1 MSEFNIAQCLMNQG
15 NHSTDE
21 MQELMHKAE
30 EDEAALARLVTD
42 DVEIDPRPV
51 RTAVERAAGGAWGEE
66 LEMYSDYMELF
77 LDSMN
82 KFMHTEA
89 VVSPVLAEASVEG
102 EARASSQRIGGDVS
116 LVTGLVASDPVFLEL
131 ARRYSE
137 EDLAEID
144 ELAVDSLEEFLNVI
158 NGIFTI
164 DLARKKVDAEL
175 GLPRSGE
182 NVQPHSS
189 RQLCLRIY
197 TAFGSFRVVLAV
209 DEFI

>member
-1 MSEFNIAQCLMNQG
+1 MGEFNIAQCLMNQG

-30 EDEAALARLVTD
+30 EDGATLAHLITD

-51 RTAVERAAGGAWGEE
+51 RTAVERAAGGAWDEE
-66 LEMYSDYMELF
+66 LGLYSDYMELF

-89 VVSPVLAEASVEG
+89 VVSPVLAEDYVEG
-102 EARASSQRIGGDVS
+102 EGRASSQGIGGDIS
-116 LVTGLVASDPVFLEL
+116 LVTGLVARDPVFLEL

-137 EDLAEID
+137 EDLTEID

-158 NGIFTI
+158 NGIFTV
-164 DLARKKVDAEL
+164 DLARRKINAEL

-182 NVQPHSS
+182 DVQPHGS

-209 DEFI
+209 DEFF